1 MLFSHWTT
9 STPVKLLLL
18 GLDAAGK
25 TTILYKMKLNENINT
40 IPTVG
45 FNVETLQYK
54 NIEFQAWDIG
64 GQHILRGLWQHYFD
78 NSQGVMFV
86 VDSADRDRID
96 EVKETLDRLM
106 CDESLAGV
114 PLLVFANKQ
123 DLPQA
128 MSVPELTERL
138 HLSAIRDRQWFVQAA
153 QATTGHGL
161 FEGMDWLGK
170 NSKKLAV

>member
-1 MLFSHWTT
+1 MGNAIYRMLFSHWTT

-25 TTILYKMKLNENINT
+25 TTILYKMKLNETINT

-64 GQHILRGLWQHYFD
+64 GQFKLRTLWQHYFD

-86 VDSADRDRID
+86 VDSADRDRIE

-106 CDESLAGV
+106 HDETLAGV

-138 HLSAIRDRQWFVQAA
+138 QLSTLRDRQWFV
-153 QATTGHGL
+153 
-161 FEGMDWLGK
+161 
-170 NSKKLAV
+170 